1 VAGHRRAVSKF
12 GLMTEAAE
20 LAEGEPVIT
29 LYDLHHSRAVIK
41 RVARRLGSHPQDV
54 RYIVARGDDA
64 DAEFEGEWALTDAV
78 VDYFGT
84 NYPLLVR
91 DRSLNGD

>member
-1 VAGHRRAVSKF
+1 MAEPGPQISRF
-12 GLMTEAAE
+12 GRMNDEAE
-20 LAEGEPVIT
+20 LTEGTPVIT

-41 RVARRLGSHPQDV
+41 RVSRRLGSHPLCV
-54 RYIVARGDDA
+54 RYVVARGDDA
-64 DAEFEGEWALTDAV
+64 DAEFEGEWAKTDAV

-91 DRSLNGD
+91 DRSLNGE